1 MLTKFATLP
10 IVSSINHIRL
20 KLVLIQPADIE
31 FSRTLDWLVTTDPSS
46 NHNNACRL
54 HEPHTGKWLT
64 NSPEYASWKDCITR
78 LLWLHGIPG
87 AGKTVLHSFIVED
100 VKKFCNNPSLST
112 TGWGYYYCYFGR
124 NQDETPHFL
133 RWLINQLCRQIKG
146 LPPDVQQLY
155 REGGHPSTSR
165 LLQVLGSI
173 SQLFSRVYV
182 VIDALDESKDRKR
195 LLALLIEILEGESL
209 DTVQLL
215 VTSRRE
221 LDIER
226 AILPLSTILSL
237 SNPYVDED
245 IRTYIQSC
253 LSQNRRFSKWPDDLK
268 AETEKALVKGAKGM
282 WVAFIQNPAYL
293 LKLTLNQVSLG
304 VLSTRHS
311 L

>member
-1 MLTKFATLP
+1 MLTTVVALP
-10 IVSSINHIRL
+10 MVSSINIEA
-20 KLVLIQPADIE
+20 LIFGLIYSTDIE
-31 FSRTLDWLVTTDPSS
+31 FNRTLDWLVTTDPSS
-46 NHNNACRL
+46 NHNNACQL

-64 NSPEYASWKDCITR
+64 NSPEYASWKDCTTR

-100 VKKFCNNPSLST
+100 VKRFSHNPSLST
-112 TGWGYYYCYFGR
+112 TGWGYYYCYFAR
-124 NQDETPHFL
+124 NQDETPLFL

-146 LPPDVQQLY
+146 LPADVQQLC
-155 REGGHPSTSR
+155 REGGHPSMSR
-165 LLQVLGSI
+165 LLQVLGSV
-173 SQLFSRVYV
+173 SKLFSRVYV
-182 VIDALDESKDRKR
+182 VIDALDESKDRER
-195 LLALLIEILEGESL
+195 LLALLIEILEAESL

-215 VTSRRE
+215 VTSQRE

-245 IRTYIQSC
+245 IRKYIQSC

-282 WVAFIQNPAYL
+282 
-293 LKLTLNQVSLG
+293 
-304 VLSTRHS
+304 
-311 L
+311 

>member
-1 MLTKFATLP
+1 MSVLSIFLSFVRTL
-10 IVSSINHIRL
+10 
-20 KLVLIQPADIE
+20 LIQSTDID

-46 NHNNACRL
+46 NHNNACEL

-78 LLWLHGIPG
+78 FLWLHGIPG

-100 VKKFCNNPSLST
+100 VKKFCSNPSLST

-146 LPPDVQQLY
+146 LPPDVQHLF

-165 LLQVLGSI
+165 LLQVLESV
-173 SQLFSRVYV
+173 SQLFSRIYV
-182 VIDALDESKDRKR
+182 VIDALDESKDRER
-195 LLALLIEILEGESL
+195 LLEVLIKILEAGNL
-209 DTVQLL
+209 CTVQLL
-215 VTSRRE
+215 VTSRKE

-226 AILPLSTILSL
+226 AILPLSTSLSL

-245 IRTYIQSC
+245 IRTYIKSY
-253 LSQNRRFSKWPDDLK
+253 LSQNRRFSMWPDDLK
-268 AETEKALVKGAKGM
+268 TEIEKALVKGAKG
-282 WVAFIQNPAYL
+282 
-293 LKLTLNQVSLG
+293 
-304 VLSTRHS
+304 R
-311 L
+311 